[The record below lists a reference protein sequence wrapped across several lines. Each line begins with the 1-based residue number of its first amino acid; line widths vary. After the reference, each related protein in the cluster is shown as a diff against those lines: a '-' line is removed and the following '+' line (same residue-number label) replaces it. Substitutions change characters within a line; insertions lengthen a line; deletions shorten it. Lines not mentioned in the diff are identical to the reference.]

1 MIFIWLFARVGGRQD
16 FHGENRVKEKSS
28 SDVAAKF
35 ERKVF
40 SNAGTE
46 AEKVVSALGLSDH
59 LNIFFVVLLG
69 FNGGEVVVSSILLCV

>member
-28 SDVAAKF
+28 SNATAKF

-40 SNAGTE
+40 SDAETE
-46 AEKVVSALGLSDH
+46 AETVVSANETEQKNANADTDIPASESTG
-59 LNIFFVVLLG
+59 
-69 FNGGEVVVSSILLCV
+69 